1 MFELSVMKEAI
12 KTTSYDLEA
21 ELPGLGWSKG
31 GCSADSLQG
40 QPKQIYIYLTC
51 KFILSRINK
60 QHLHVCCRHMFAGF
74 TERKSQLQKTTINE
88 TIRCMMEMTRRTTYE
103 WEVELAV
110 LGSVIDG
117 S

>member
-40 QPKQIYIYLTC
+40 QPKTYIYIFNMQVYTF
-51 KFILSRINK
+51 KN
-60 QHLHVCCRHMFAGF
+60 
-74 TERKSQLQKTTINE
+74 
-88 TIRCMMEMTRRTTYE
+88 
-103 WEVELAV
+103 
-110 LGSVIDG
+110 
-117 S
+117 

>member
-40 QPKQIYIYLTC
+40 QPKQIYIFNMQVYTF
-51 KFILSRINK
+51 KN
-60 QHLHVCCRHMFAGF
+60 
-74 TERKSQLQKTTINE
+74 
-88 TIRCMMEMTRRTTYE
+88 
-103 WEVELAV
+103 
-110 LGSVIDG
+110 
-117 S
+117 